1 MLTATGGT
9 ALWVRLRS
17 ALRCERAGGGRRM
30 LPLARDAVRELVAI
44 VAAELMIADATAA
57 VAVL

>member
-1 MLTATGGT
+1 
-9 ALWVRLRS
+9 
-17 ALRCERAGGGRRM
+17 M

>member
-1 MLTATGGT
+1 
-9 ALWVRLRS
+9 
-17 ALRCERAGGGRRM
+17 M

-44 VAAELMIADATAA
+44 VAAELVISGDCA